1 MTLAPA
7 PGEIPARTHLLP
19 ALGFVLVGLLGRALI
34 DKALFVRP
42 GPLSRAA
49 TGVAWMLA
57 CAAYAAFNAWALR
70 RRLAA

>member
-1 MTLAPA
+1 MS
-7 PGEIPARTHLLP
+7 R
-19 ALGFVLVGLLGRALI
+19 RALI
-34 DKALFVRP
+34 DKALFLLP
-42 GPLSRAA
+42 GPLSLAA